1 MSLDDIIN
9 PAQISSL
16 TALALA
22 PGVLKTTMPFPVSSE
37 VGILFVP
44 APARATATTV
54 EGNSSVVSL

>member
-22 PGVLKTTMPFPVSSE
+22 PGVLKTTMPLLVSSDDRNII
-37 VGILFVP
+37 GP
-44 APARATATTV
+44 RASPRHR
-54 EGNSSVVSL
+54 GDGRR